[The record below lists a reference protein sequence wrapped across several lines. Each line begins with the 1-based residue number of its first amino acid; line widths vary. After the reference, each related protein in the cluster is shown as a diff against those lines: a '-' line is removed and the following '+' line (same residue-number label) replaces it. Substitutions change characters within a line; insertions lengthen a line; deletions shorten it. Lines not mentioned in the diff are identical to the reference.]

1 MAKKKKNNDSN
12 MPLIPVDTDGYTDC
26 PNCKKRIQVGT
37 APEYNLQQHQKS
49 NKCRRQAER
58 VEKAKKRI
66 PGCDLTKMWDPTVL
80 AARTIPPKVKAP
92 VMVHSYASTTD
103 NHMAGPSSPS
113 LNGFDVCQ
121 VAPTMSSALPKAPLA
136 TTHSPQAPEL
146 SNQNAS
152 QSRFH
157 DFLIQLPNL
166 NLNNLPEGTE
176 HNEIAAFA
184 DDPRDIVIGDEYDG
198 DHCCKM

>member
-1 MAKKKKNNDSN
+1 MA
-12 MPLIPVDTDGYTDC
+12 
-26 PNCKKRIQVGT
+26 R
-37 APEYNLQQHQKS
+37 
-49 NKCRRQAER
+49 
-58 VEKAKKRI
+58 
-66 PGCDLTKMWDPTVL
+66 
-80 AARTIPPKVKAP
+80 
-92 VMVHSYASTTD
+92 
-103 NHMAGPSSPS
+103 PSSLS

-121 VAPTMSSALPKAPLA
+121 VAPTMSSALPKAPSA

-152 QSRFH
+152 RSRFH

-176 HNEIAAFA
+176 HNKIAAFT

-198 DHCCKM
+198 DHCCIDAPVVPHTQTLNGTQELHL